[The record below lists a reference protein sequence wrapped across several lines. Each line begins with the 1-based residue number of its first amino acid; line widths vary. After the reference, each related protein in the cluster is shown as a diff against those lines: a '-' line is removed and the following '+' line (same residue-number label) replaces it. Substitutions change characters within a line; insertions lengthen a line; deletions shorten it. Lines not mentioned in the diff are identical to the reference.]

1 MVCQNFPKEK
11 SWDKPRQ
18 ERHDEPRE
26 EQHEVLGGYTDY
38 VSVQECKSVNV
49 PVCSPV
55 HHKSYHDV
63 TGQISILVPRQK
75 RYGKSRKI
83 CHQVP
88 KEVYNSVS
96 RM

>member
-49 PVCSPV
+49 PVCSPA
-55 HHKSYHDV
+55 HHENYRD
-63 TGQISILVPRQK
+63 VPRQK

-96 RM
+96 RK